1 MSDAELTGLI
11 ALSQDAFEL
20 RWCLEQAGVDLNVDP
35 DEIGRVNSAT
45 ARQDARRLDQV
56 RLAWL
61 LKNTPDAL
69 DWSSF
74 YERIMQS
81 LTFELETS
89 AVIVV
94 WGSEQVFAL
103 LRNAFV
109 AVAASRDEFTDA
121 LEQVRS
127 LPELS
132 LKLGVSDTDCDESE
146 ARLKS
151 ARESSERQHNVIQI
165 GGKEFD
171 ASEGNLKNLWALLAV
186 ELPDA
191 ALSSATTLINL
202 DETAPL
208 EKPRAKA
215 PVERDKQTPPAKR
228 PRRQPKSVDE
238 AIGLAGEIVVF
249 RLLRQRY
256 GEDAVSASAW
266 ISGNSRYVYETN
278 VADDGFGCDFKF
290 SAKGRQY
297 RVEVKATQGDTEVF
311 SLGSSEIGLAMALA
325 GKSKRRKETFLIVH
339 VRNVLSSAPK
349 VVVLPNPYDP
359 ASEGMYRIEDAEAR
373 VKYRTT
379 RTISPCG

>member
-151 ARESSERQHNVIQI
+151 ARESS
-165 GGKEFD
+165 
-171 ASEGNLKNLWALLAV
+171 
-186 ELPDA
+186 
-191 ALSSATTLINL
+191 
-202 DETAPL
+202 
-208 EKPRAKA
+208 
-215 PVERDKQTPPAKR
+215 
-228 PRRQPKSVDE
+228 
-238 AIGLAGEIVVF
+238 
-249 RLLRQRY
+249 
-256 GEDAVSASAW
+256 
-266 ISGNSRYVYETN
+266 
-278 VADDGFGCDFKF
+278 
-290 SAKGRQY
+290 
-297 RVEVKATQGDTEVF
+297 
-311 SLGSSEIGLAMALA
+311 
-325 GKSKRRKETFLIVH
+325 
-339 VRNVLSSAPK
+339 
-349 VVVLPNPYDP
+349 
-359 ASEGMYRIEDAEAR
+359 
-373 VKYRTT
+373 
-379 RTISPCG
+379 